1 MTWDDIAARWRQLK
15 GQVKTEF
22 GKLDD
27 DTFDAIGGDRER
39 LVAALEEKYGYPK
52 EHAVQRV
59 DSWVSRLDLRSR
71 PASATATT

>member
-22 GKLDD
+22 WKLDD

-39 LVAALEEKYGYPK
+39 LIAALEEKYAYPK
-52 EHAVQRV
+52 DHAVQRV
-59 DSWVSRLDLRSR
+59 DSWAKRLDLSSR
-71 PASATATT
+71 PASASAAS